1 MPQLLLLRQTTVP
14 TVIDSFYLVTLGSYR
29 AFLIL
34 NWILRAIHEIPR
46 QDANDRFDWIAPI
59 FGVIQTAFYLDFAY
73 VYWTRQ
79 RVKLRNGGV
88 VDSEDLSRGWL
99 VSKIMRRGASE
110 PDEEDRINTDGPDNG
125 YPRRNVGSR
134 AQWGA
139 RGISVSADEGL
150 LETPQP
156 QKKRHNIERLDSVA
170 RDEETAGILEDNSDA
185 EDSDIDILPPNSEH
199 NTAVQCVGNAEE
211 WRNQESK

>member
-34 NWILRAIHEIPR
+34 NWILRAIHEIPL
-46 QDANDRFDWIAPI
+46 QDATHRFDWIAPI
-59 FGVIQTAFYLDFAY
+59 FGIIQTAFYLDFAY

-99 VSKIMRRGASE
+99 VSKIMGRGASE
-110 PDEEDRINTDGPDNG
+110 PDEENRVNTENPENG

-134 AQWGA
+134 VQWGA

-156 QKKRHNIERLDSVA
+156 QKKRHIIEHLDSVA
-170 RDEETAGILEDNSDA
+170 RDDEIAGILESNSDA
-185 EDSDIDILPPNSEH
+185 EDSDIDGPPANSKH
-199 NTAVQCVGNAEE
+199 NTAVRNVGNGEE
-211 WRNQESK
+211 WRNEDIK

>member
-29 AFLIL
+29 AFYIL
-34 NWILRAIHEIPR
+34 NWILQVINPR
-46 QDANDRFDWIAPI
+46 RFGNGRFEFIAPT
-59 FGVIQTAFYLDFAY
+59 FGVIQTAFYVDFAY

-99 VSKIMRRGASE
+99 VGKIMKRGASE
-110 PDEEDRINTDGPDNG
+110 PDEEDRVIADGSDNG
-125 YPRRNVGSR
+125 YPRQNVGSR

-156 QKKRHNIERLDSVA
+156 QKQRHNIERLDSVA
-170 RDEETAGILEDNSDA
+170 RDEETAGILEDSDA
-185 EDSDIDILPPNSEH
+185 EESDIDVPPPDSKH
-199 NTAVQCVGNAEE
+199 NTAVHHVGNGEE
-211 WRNQESK
+211 WRKEESK

>member
-1 MPQLLLLRQTTVP
+1 M
-14 TVIDSFYLVTLGSYR
+14 
-29 AFLIL
+29 
-34 NWILRAIHEIPR
+34 
-46 QDANDRFDWIAPI
+46 
-59 FGVIQTAFYLDFAY
+59 
-73 VYWTRQ
+73 
-79 RVKLRNGGV
+79 KLRNGGV

-99 VSKIMRRGASE
+99 VSKIMGARGASE
-110 PDEEDRINTDGPDNG
+110 PDEEDRVHTDGPDNG

-170 RDEETAGILEDNSDA
+170 RDEEIAGILEDNSDA
-185 EDSDIDILPPNSEH
+185 EDSDIAVPPPNSKH
-199 NTAVQCVGNAEE
+199 NTAGHSVGNGEE
-211 WRNQESK
+211 WRNEDNK